1 MPIADDVNKMLT
13 SAGLA
18 AAGNLKQNVDALC
31 KMTGVNFTSMKDTV
45 ATLSEVLDWASEA
58 VPKLNEE
65 AGLDS
70 TGKLGDDVDAL
81 AEAVG
86 VDEGK
91 FYVQLRELCT
101 SMGVESEKMQ
111 HGSALFMKPDF
122 WPTDAGPKPKV
133 VDAPCVCKKGVE
145 ECRNCNAKEHP
156 CVCKMVLC
164 TAVDQPMS
172 VCKAKIHEC
181 LCDHSFQMQFA
192 GKPAM
197 YPKFTD
203 IYGNGIYF
211 GSVTG
216 APHLC
221 RQHNGVID
229 VTDDEPKKK
238 KAKKERK

>member
-101 SMGVESEKMQ
+101 SMGVESEKMEL
-111 HGSALFMKPDF
+111 GSALFMKQNF

-133 VDAPCVCKKGVE
+133 VDAPCVCGEGVE
-145 ECRNCNAKEHP
+145 ECRGCKAKVHP
-156 CVCKMVLC
+156 CVCKKILC
-164 TAVDQPMS
+164 KAVDQPLHL
-172 VCKAKIHEC
+172 CKAKIHEC
-181 LCDHSFQMQFA
+181 LCGHQFKMQFSRS
-192 GKPAM
+192 PAN
-197 YPKFTD
+197 YPD
-203 IYGNGIYF
+203 F
-211 GSVTG
+211 GSYQGVYSGYVRG

-221 RQHNGVID
+221 LQHPDTID

>member
-1 MPIADDVNKMLT
+1 MPIAEDVNKMLT

-111 HGSALFMKPDF
+111 HGSALFMKQNF
-122 WPTDAGPKPKV
+122 WPADAKPKTAV
-133 VDAPCVCKKGVE
+133 IEAPCVCEKGVE
-145 ECRNCNAKEHP
+145 QCRGCKAKVHP
-156 CVCKMVLC
+156 CVCKTILC
-164 TAVDQPMS
+164 GAVDQPLNL
-172 VCKAKIHEC
+172 CKAKIHEC
-181 LCDHSFQMQFA
+181 LCGHSFQMHFSRSPA
-192 GKPAM
+192 NYPSFSYGKSSG
-197 YPKFTD
+197 T
-203 IYGNGIYF
+203 YF
-211 GSVTG
+211 GYVQGT
-216 APHLC
+216 PHLC
-221 RQHNGVID
+221 LQHPDTID

>member
-31 KMTGVNFTSMKDTV
+31 KMTGVSFTSMKDTV

-111 HGSALFMKPDF
+111 LGSALFMKPDF

-133 VDAPCVCKKGVE
+133 IEAPCVCEKGVE
-145 ECRNCNAKEHP
+145 ECRGCKAKVHP
-156 CVCKMVLC
+156 CVCKTILC
-164 TAVDQPMS
+164 KAVDQPLHL
-172 VCKAKIHEC
+172 CKASVHEC
-181 LCDHSFQMQFA
+181 LCTHHFRATWTQEPDLACYVTQDHTY
-192 GKPAM
+192 KW
-197 YPKFTD
+197 K
-203 IYGNGIYF
+203 GN
-211 GSVTG
+211 VEG
-216 APHLC
+216 APNLC

>member
-18 AAGNLKQNVDALC
+18 TAGNLKQNVDALC
-31 KMTGVNFTSMKDTV
+31 KMTGVGFTSMKDTV

-65 AGLDS
+65 AGLDA

-81 AEAVG
+81 VEAVG

-91 FYVQLRELCT
+91 FYVQLRDLCT
-101 SMGVESEKMQ
+101 SMGVESEKLA
-111 HGSALFMKPDF
+111 ALQKRDF
-122 WPTDAGPKPKV
+122 WPAAQGAKPKV
-133 VDAPCVCKKGVE
+133 VDAPCVCKKGLE
-145 ECRNCNAKEHP
+145 QCRGCKAKVHP
-156 CVCKMVLC
+156 CVCKTVLC
-164 TAVDQPMS
+164 TAVDQPMNF
-172 VCKAKIHEC
+172 CKAEIHEC
-181 LCDHSFQMQFA
+181 LCEDSFSMRFS
-192 GKPAM
+192 KSPAN
-197 YPKFTD
+197 YPNYH
-203 IYGNGIYF
+203 IGGGIYC

-221 RQHNGVID
+221 RQHSAPSGVID